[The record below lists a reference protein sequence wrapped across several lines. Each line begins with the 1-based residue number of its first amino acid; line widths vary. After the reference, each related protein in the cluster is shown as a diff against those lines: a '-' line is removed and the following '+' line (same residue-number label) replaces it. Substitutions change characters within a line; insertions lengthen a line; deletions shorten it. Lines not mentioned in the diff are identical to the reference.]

1 MLHEVKNIL
10 TKHTFIEIDNHF
22 IYLLLYEFLSS
33 RVPRR
38 KI

>member
-1 MLHEVKNIL
+1 MLQEVKNIL
-10 TKHTFIEIDNHF
+10 TKHTFIEIDYHF

-33 RVPRR
+33 RVPRK